1 MRDLTPADVA
11 KAQLDE
17 LVTNERLEQER
28 AVSSNQRWV
37 FSLAV
42 GNGAALAAVVAKI
55 IDAKSEAL
63 AALMMPSCWMFAVGL
78 LCVGLVTPITS
89 SRHRLAVEIWKDYT
103 TSFRKSDILLADEV
117 KFEKDKKLM
126 GLEIALEW
134 SAAALFALGV
144 LRPLAILTIRFFSSG
159 SGFFPDV
166 A

>member
-1 MRDLTPADVA
+1 MRDLPPADLA

-37 FSLAV
+37 LSLAV

-63 AALMMPSCWMFAVGL
+63 AALMMPSCWMFAIGL
-78 LCVGLVTPITS
+78 LCIGMVAPITS
-89 SRHRLAVEIWKDYT
+89 SRHRLAVEIWKGYT
-103 TSFRKSDILLADEV
+103 ASFRKSEILVSDEV
-117 KFEKDKKLM
+117 KFDKDKKLM
-126 GLEIALEW
+126 SLELTLEW
-134 SAAALFALGV
+134 SAAVLFALGL
-144 LRPLAILTIRFFSSG
+144 LRPLAILTFRFFTSG
-159 SGFFPDV
+159 EGFFPDV